1 MRAVTSPSFRC
12 AALTLIVVAVLSLKA
27 SAQTNTGVR
36 VSGSL
41 GAFFDAYS
49 MNSEG
54 LSPVFA
60 RRPGGVFRFTADPT
74 FYFSSEVSI
83 PISISMTS
91 REAGIISPNVSQPSI
106 LQILANPMN
115 RFLVSP
121 RLGVVMFQIG
131 SHVPQYGKLTVS
143 DAQVFGTSIDIK
155 PGLFRL
161 SASVGILQRAV
172 QADTTLNLPG
182 AYRRML
188 YAVRLASES
197 DLNNFVGI
205 TIGRMNDEEGSV
217 SYIEQSNNVRVP
229 ITDETG
235 VVVRD
240 SILAVSSQSSLLP
253 KAQEAITA
261 GINFRTELEKGFTL
275 GGELAGVAFTRDKRA
290 PMLIEP
296 IPALEKLMPTRSSTR
311 NDFSATL
318 DAAYSAPNWGVTGSA
333 LYVGPGFISITQPFF
348 MSDRVDLT
356 LSPRLGLFDQ
366 QLTANGTIGFRF
378 SNINNTLNAPSQ
390 QVLISVN
397 ANGILSENISLGG
410 GFTNFGFRSTHNEDT
425 IRYEQVNQSFS
436 LTPSGNFVTDSVRH
450 LVFASVSFDSFK
462 DLSVGSGAAG
472 TSNSTQSVSVSYSL
486 MPVIGVWS
494 VRSTATY
501 VQNTLSLGVA
511 VVRSIQLGGSYR
523 FLQGLIEPDASI
535 TYSSNNIASQPHEL
549 QVTFRGGIRSS
560 ITKALK
566 ASFTVQQTRLSSASA
581 TAGRQ
586 YSETLASAGIR
597 WSF

>member
-1 MRAVTSPSFRC
+1 MAAAVIIVRLTSMVLALSTFMPTCVRAQNGSD
-12 AALTLIVVAVLSLKA
+12 
-27 SAQTNTGVR
+27 VR
-36 VSGSL
+36 VSGSI
-41 GAFFDAYS
+41 GAFFDVYS

-54 LSPVFA
+54 LNPVFA
-60 RRPGGVFRFTADPT
+60 RRPGSVFRFTADPT
-74 FYFSSEVSI
+74 LYFSNEVSI
-83 PISISMTS
+83 PISISITS
-91 REAGIISPNVSQPSI
+91 REAGTISPNVSQPSI
-106 LQILANPMN
+106 LQTLANPMN
-115 RFLVSP
+115 RFLISP
-121 RLGVVMFQIG
+121 RLGVVAFQVG

-143 DAQVFGTSIDIK
+143 DAQVFGTSIEIK
-155 PGLFRL
+155 PELFRL

-172 QADTTLNLPG
+172 QADTTLNTPG

-217 SYIEQSNNVRVP
+217 SYIEQTNNVRVP

-253 KAQEAITA
+253 RAQEAITA
-261 GINFRTELEKGFTL
+261 GINFRTELEKGLTI

-296 IPALEKLMPTRSSTR
+296 IPALEILMTTRSSTR
-311 NDFSATL
+311 NDFSATV

-356 LSPRLGLFDQ
+356 LSPRMGLFDQ
-366 QLTANGTIGFRF
+366 RLTANGTVGFRF
-378 SNINNTLNAPSQ
+378 SNITNTLNAPSQ
-390 QVLISVN
+390 QLLISVN
-397 ANGILSENISLGG
+397 ANGVISENISLGG
-410 GFTNFGFRSTHNEDT
+410 GFTNFGFRSTQNEDT

-436 LTPSGNFVTDSVRH
+436 LTSSGNFVTDSIRH

-462 DLSVGSGAAG
+462 DLSVGSEAAG
-472 TSNSTQSVSVSYSL
+472 TSNSTQSVSLSYSL
-486 MPVIGVWS
+486 MPVVGVWS
-494 VRSTATY
+494 VRSTASY

-511 VVRSIQLGGSYR
+511 VIRSIQLGGSYR
-523 FLQGLIEPDASI
+523 FLQGLVEPDASI
-535 TYSSNNIASQPHEL
+535 VYSSNNIASQPHEL
-549 QVTFRGGIRSS
+549 QITFRGGIRSS

-566 ASFTVQQTRLSSASA
+566 ASITVQHTRLSSASV